1 MTRKITLS
9 IPDMLHE
16 KLEEWRQSFNLSKM
30 FQDALSDAIQKKEE
44 FQKRLQD
51 DITMSETIERLK
63 QEKRLSEG
71 NYVENGRIEGFR
83 WAKSAHYD
91 DLMYALNF
99 DSPTAMASDERLSA
113 SFGETIAS
121 DYLMEKSGEDL
132 NKHTRLFLEGWLK
145 GVNEFWN
152 EIKEKL

>member
-16 KLEEWRQSFNLSKM
+16 KLEGWRKSFNLSKM

-44 FQKRLQD
+44 FHKRLQD
-51 DITMSETIERLK
+51 DLSMSETIERLK
-63 QEKRLSEG
+63 LEKRLSEG
-71 NYVENGRIEGFR
+71 NYAENGRIEGFR

-91 DLMYALNF
+91 DLMYALSF
-99 DSPTAMASDERLSA
+99 DSPAAMANDERLSA

-121 DYLMEKSGEDL
+121 DYLMEQAGEEL
-132 NKHTRLFLEGWLK
+132 NKHTKLFLEGWLK
-145 GVNEFWN
+145 GVDEFWN